1 MDMTENSLTALRTY
15 LNSGNVSEWFASK
28 IISNY
33 GYYFCDMTNE
43 DCYNENIDPSIRL
56 VILCEGDIVESVS
69 EGQKLCN
76 TDTYHFIVDHVISL
90 FHDYEGIMKL
100 VKEENIRVWH
110 DIITA

>member
-1 MDMTENSLTALRTY
+1 MDMTENSLTALRRY

-33 GYYFCDMTNE
+33 GYYFCDMNNE
-43 DCYNENIDPSIRL
+43 DLYNENIDPSIRL
-56 VILCEGDIVESVS
+56 VILCDGDIAESVS
-69 EGQKLCN
+69 EGQKLRN

-90 FHDYEGIMKL
+90 FNDYEEIMKL
-100 VKEENIRVWH
+100 VKEENICVWY

>member
-1 MDMTENSLTALRTY
+1 MNENSLTALRTY
-15 LNSGNVSEWFASK
+15 LNSGNVSEWLASK

-43 DCYNENIDPSIRL
+43 DLYNENIDPSIRL

-69 EGQKLCN
+69 ETQKLRN

-90 FHDYEGIMKL
+90 FNDYNEIMEL
-100 VKEENIRVWH
+100 VKTENIRVWY
-110 DIITA
+110 DIKTA